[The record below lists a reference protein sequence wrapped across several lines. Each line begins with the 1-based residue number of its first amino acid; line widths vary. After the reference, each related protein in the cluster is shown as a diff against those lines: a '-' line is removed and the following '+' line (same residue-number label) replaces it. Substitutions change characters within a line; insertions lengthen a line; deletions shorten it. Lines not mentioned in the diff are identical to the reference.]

1 MADSKQLL
9 IANYKL
15 NLPSFIAQRYLL
27 AKKSHNL
34 INIVT
39 WISII
44 SICVATFAMIFVL
57 SVFNGFNV
65 VISDMIHQFSPDLN
79 ISSKKGKT
87 INLNDFPFDKIKN
100 VNGVDYI
107 FPTITEDV
115 LFKSSNK
122 QQIGQIT
129 GVPDDYNKIDR
140 IKGAILGDTNFVV
153 RNDNINFGIPGA
165 GMAYYLGINIYQP
178 YSSLQVFAPKRGN
191 ASSFNLDNSFNSGT
205 LMVTDIFS
213 TQQEID
219 ERLVLAPISWLENLT
234 EYHGMCTDVEVFIN
248 DERLKAK
255 GKRQLNKIKEDIKNI
270 LGEDYKVYDQYEQ
283 QETLY
288 KMMKAEKLAVYLI
301 LTFILI
307 MATFNMI
314 GTLSMLITDKRKDI
328 TVLKAM
334 GADKN
339 LIKKIFFNEGLLVS
353 VVGGLLGLA
362 LGIIAV
368 LIQQHFGIIRLGN
381 GGNYIID
388 AYPVA
393 LQLADVVLVFFTI
406 TVIGSLASIFTANKS
421 IKNME
426 DVSLNAR

>member
-1 MADSKQLL
+1 M
-9 IANYKL
+9 

-79 ISSKKGKT
+79 ISAVKGKT
-87 INLNDFPFDKIKN
+87 IDLDKFPIEKIN
-100 VNGVDYI
+100 SVNGIDYV

-115 LFKSSNK
+115 LFKNSNK
-122 QQIGQIT
+122 QQIGQVKGI
-129 GVPDDYNKIDR
+129 PNDYNKIAR
-140 IKGAILGDTNFVV
+140 IRGTIFNDTTFTIN
-153 RNDNINFGIPGA
+153 NNNINFGIPGT
-165 GMAYYLGINIYQP
+165 GMAYYLGINVYQP
-178 YSSLQVFAPKRGN
+178 YSSIQVFVPKRGN
-191 ASSFNLDNSFNSGT
+191 ASTFNLENSFNSGK
-205 LMVTDIFS
+205 LIVTKVFS
-213 TQQEID
+213 TQQEVD
-219 ERLVLAPISWLENLT
+219 ERLVLAPFNWLSELM
-234 EYHGMCTDVEVFIN
+234 EYDGLATDIEVFVNKQI
-248 DERLKAK
+248 DDKE
-255 GKRQLNKIKEDIKNI
+255 LNKIKKELKNI

-314 GTLSMLITDKRKDI
+314 GALSMLIIDKTKDI
-328 TVLKAM
+328 TLLKAI
-334 GADKN
+334 GAENN
-339 LIKKIFFNEGLLVS
+339 LVKKIFINEGLLIS
-353 VVGGLLGLA
+353 VVGGILGLI

-368 LIQQHFGIIRLGN
+368 LVQQHFGIIRLGN
-381 GGNYIID
+381 GDGNYVID

-393 LQLADVVLVFFTI
+393 LEFADILLVFVTI
-406 TVIGSLASIFTANKS
+406 TIIGSVASFFTANKS
-421 IKNME
+421 IDKMK
-426 DVSLNAR
+426 DISLNAR